1 MAAFSMFC
9 LYKKPIFP
17 GRPLRRVKK
26 GKKTAPMIRAIL
38 IRSPRPEPHCRIRD
52 WVQSLLTSAP
62 FRGATLASAHE
73 HKGWLWGQGPKKKA
87 KKGKHAGAVEV
98 GTSFRPHCLDNP
110 DGTRASQTSGGKK
123 LPLMCKALRDPQ
135 REPHA
140 CDFDVPCQRAH
151 RRQEKLSE
159 EKLTAPR
166 PRGHGSE

>member
-1 MAAFSMFC
+1 
-9 LYKKPIFP
+9 
-17 GRPLRRVKK
+17 
-26 GKKTAPMIRAIL
+26 MIRAIL
-38 IRSPRPEPHCRIRD
+38 IRSPRPEPHCRVRD

-73 HKGWLWGQGPKKKA
+73 HKGWLWGQGPKKRQKR
-87 KKGKHAGAVEV
+87 KHAGAVEV

-110 DGTRASQTSGGKK
+110 DVYACLADQRRKK

-159 EKLTAPR
+159 EKLNAPR
-166 PRGHGSE
+166 PRGHSSE